1 MTGLILKATILSTS
15 ILLLDMFCLCL
26 LDLWEK
32 VRLADVLLVEGAL
45 LMVISGM
52 KDFSHSPTMANVRHL
67 FSRRGFH
74 AAPINHT
81 HSGSAI
87 VLLISGILLCIQAVF
102 VLLLFVG
109 P

>member
-1 MTGLILKATILSTS
+1 MTRLILKAAILSTG
-15 ILLLDMFCLCL
+15 ILLLDMFCLWS

-32 VRLADVLLVEGAL
+32 VGLADVLLVEGAL

-74 AAPINHT
+74 TAPKNHT
-81 HSGSAI
+81 HSAGAI

-102 VLLLFVG
+102 VLPLLVG